1 MNFEV
6 KPNFKVVGK
15 IFGPKIKLYQ
25 EEINK
30 FTNEDIKFIQN
41 GEAVTIKIDGELFD
55 VTEEMV
61 DIRVS
66 AKEGYDAKKEGSNF
80 IILNTNLTE
89 DLINEGITRELISK
103 VQNLRKVK
111 DFDVADRITLYYDAT
126 DKFDKIVKD
135 FENMIKEETLSIN
148 IVKKSGLTEEF
159 DLNGINVKL
168 DVEKA

>member
-1 MNFEV
+1 
-6 KPNFKVVGK
+6 
-15 IFGPKIKLYQ
+15 
-25 EEINK
+25 
-30 FTNEDIKFIQN
+30 
-41 GEAVTIKIDGELFD
+41 
-55 VTEEMV
+55 MV

-103 VQNLRKVK
+103 VQNLRKIK

-126 DKFDKIVKD
+126 DKFNKIVKD
-135 FENMIKEETLSIN
+135 FEDMIKEETLSIN

-159 DLNGINVKL
+159 DLNGMNVKL